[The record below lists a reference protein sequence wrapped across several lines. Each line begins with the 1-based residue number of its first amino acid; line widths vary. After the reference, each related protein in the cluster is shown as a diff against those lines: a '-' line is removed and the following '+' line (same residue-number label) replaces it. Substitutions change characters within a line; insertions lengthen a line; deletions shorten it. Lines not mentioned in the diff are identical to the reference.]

1 VESFV
6 VIKKGNWISDPPP
19 PTTDPELILLDVS
32 VSGGAPD
39 PKLVEV
45 LETIVCCIG
54 ARSFSLILW

>member
-19 PTTDPELILLDVS
+19 TTDPELILFDVS

-45 LETIVCCIG
+45 LETIVCCNG